1 MDGVTD
7 VMPRPILKL
16 SSLTMVRDAVHT
28 GVGAALLP
36 LSMVTKDIVR
46 GTLARWGDVEAG
58 EVSSGRSTSPNGC

>member
-46 GTLARWGDVEAG
+46 GTLARWA
-58 EVSSGRSTSPNGC
+58 T